1 MVYLSSLILQESY
14 GDYRR
19 TQQEVPVRIAEWKSR
34 ALQISRK
41 FQVYCL
47 TIYSSLG
54 NPKKTGVKI
63 TRSKLSFSYVLF
75 SFFIFFLIYVPL
87 FYF

>member
-1 MVYLSSLILQESY
+1 MVYLSSLILQESHR
-14 GDYRR
+14 DYRR
-19 TQQEVPVRIAEWKSR
+19 TQQEVPVRITGWKSR

-54 NPKKTGVKI
+54 NPKRTEWGFLKVT
-63 TRSKLSFSYVLF
+63 TTLYNNR
-75 SFFIFFLIYVPL
+75 FILMCQNSAYMSSE
-87 FYF
+87 